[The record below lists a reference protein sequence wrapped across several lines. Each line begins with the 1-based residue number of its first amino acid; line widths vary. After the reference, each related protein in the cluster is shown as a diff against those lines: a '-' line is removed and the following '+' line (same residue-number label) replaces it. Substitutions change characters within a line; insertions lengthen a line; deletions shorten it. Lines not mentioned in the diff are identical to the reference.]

1 MASAAACGDLS
12 SRRYEPVDGDITHL
26 VAALRSGDR
35 EALDRLFAQ
44 LYEQLHERAHNQL
57 SRAQSGETLSTTVLV
72 HETWLRFVGPDG
84 ARIAP
89 ADRGH
94 FFALAAKAMRQ
105 IIIDHARRANAQKR
119 GGGAVLTGVTIDAL
133 PGPASAPNL
142 VALDEALDELAQLNE
157 RLAKIVELKFFAGLT
172 VEEMADVLGV
182 STRTVKRDW
191 LKAKGFLFDRIKDFD

>member
-12 SRRYEPVDGDITHL
+12 SGRYEPVDGDITQL

-72 HETWLRFVGPDG
+72 HETWLRFVGPGG

-119 GGGAVLTGVTIDAL
+119 GGGAVLSGITIDAL

-157 RLAKIVELKFFAGLT
+157 RLAKIVELKFFAGLS
-172 VEEMADVLGV
+172 VEETAEALGI
-182 STRTVKRDW
+182 SSRTVKRDW
-191 LKAKGFLFDRIKDFD
+191 MKARGFLFDRIKEID